1 MYRKTPLPM
10 HVLQDLPRKSRFP
23 IPIPIP
29 IPIADGYIPLQLS
42 RKVTIEAQM
51 Q

>member
-29 IPIADGYIPLQLS
+29 IADGYIPLQLS